1 MRDTIEMARA
11 IWESGTGIYEGPNI
25 GQLKAFEALVRA
37 DERNRVWSQNH
48 WTEYEQAIV
57 QAEREA
63 FAPILEA
70 AQGVLDWTEAAHR
83 PPVKVDEFEI
93 GRMVRVRLHALIDL
107 DAAIRERSANERA
120 RGQRSDEDSKRGETK

>member
-1 MRDTIEMARA
+1 MKDTIDMARA
-11 IWESGTGIYEGPNI
+11 IWVSGTGIYEGPNI
-25 GQLKAFEALVRA
+25 GQLKAFEAIVRA
-37 DERNRVWSQNH
+37 DERNRVWSQKH

-63 FAPILEA
+63 FAPILKA
-70 AQGVLDWTEAAHR
+70 AQGVLDWTEVAHR
-83 PPVKVDEFEI
+83 PPVKVDELEI

-107 DAAIRERSANERA
+107 DAAIRA